1 MKITRDV
8 ITDLLPAY
16 EDHEASADTR
26 ALVEEFLAQDPAFA
40 RDLDASRR
48 QDFSRQPPATGLPM
62 TVSPD
67 HAQRTLAQTKA
78 MIARRTWLFAI
89 ALTCTL
95 VPLSLSFDAGHIT
108 WMMVR
113 DVPRVAALYWTAGA
127 LCWGALAL
135 TNRRLRTTG
144 L

>member
-48 QDFSRQPPATGLPM
+48 QDFRQPPTKGLPM
-62 TVSPD
+62 TVSLD

-95 VPLSLSFDAGHIT
+95 APLSLTFDAGHIT

-127 LCWGALAL
+127 ACWVGLAL
-135 TNRRLRTTG
+135 TNRRLRMTG